1 MMTDED
7 RKIPVWL
14 RLTVGSDSPACSIYL
29 GDEKPETSVFGTG
42 IQMYLP
48 LSRFDWS
55 SACLEMV
62 SC

>member
-1 MMTDED
+1 MMTKED
-7 RKIPVWL
+7 QKKLVWL

-42 IQMYLP
+42 IQVYLP

-55 SACLEMV
+55 GICLG
-62 SC
+62 